1 MDKPKQQKITI
12 VNKNYPPN
20 RGVTGESANELA
32 VWLKDNGFQVK
43 IIHTDGG
50 YAGGERKA
58 HPAGECIKVKSL
70 YNGKHKLIRL
80 FASFVE
86 SYRLI
91 RKVNL
96 KGEGLL
102 IIMTDPPFLILWS
115 ALLLRKKK
123 WAYWSMD
130 LYPEAFAAGGL
141 ISHRNLL
148 YRVYKNIIRKSPP
161 HYIIALG
168 ELQLEFIL
176 RDYHIV
182 IPNTIL
188 PCGIIKSD
196 ANTAKVTSMP
206 FWKNDDNK
214 IILGYC
220 GNLGE
225 AHSKDFLLAII
236 ELLDANK
243 YSLVLSVYGSK
254 AGDILSVA
262 KKIPGIIVTEHVER
276 NHLKYIDVHL
286 VTLLPEWNHICVPS
300 KAISAVCEGG
310 VLLFCGNKENDNW
323 YYLQKAAW
331 FIEESDKMR
340 SQIKEF
346 LGELTSDKI
355 QQKKIEADKLSL
367 QMEAMKQKAF
377 GCIAEFAQ
385 Q

>member
-1 MDKPKQQKITI
+1 MDQQKQHKITI

-20 RGVTGESANELA
+20 RGITGESANELA
-32 VWLKDNGFQVK
+32 VWLQDNGFQVK

-50 YAGGERKA
+50 YAGGEKYTD
-58 HPAGECIKVKSL
+58 PAGELIPVKSI
-70 YNGKHKLIRL
+70 YNGKRKLIRL

-91 RKVNL
+91 RKAKQ

-115 ALLLRKKK
+115 ALLLKKKK

-130 LYPEAFAAGGL
+130 IYPEAFAAGKL
-141 ISHRNLL
+141 ISHRNVL
-148 YRVYKNIIRKSPP
+148 YRLYKNIMRKSPP

-168 ELQLEFIL
+168 ELQLAFIL
-176 RDYHIV
+176 RTYRV
-182 IPNTIL
+182 AVPNTIL
-188 PCGIIKSD
+188 PCGIKKNGT
-196 ANTAKVTSMP
+196 NTTKVTTMP
-206 FWKNDDNK
+206 YWKNDNK

-225 AHSKDFLLAII
+225 AHSKNFLLAVL

-254 AGDILSVA
+254 AGDVVSVA
-262 KKIPGIIVTEHVER
+262 KNKPGVIITEHVQR

-323 YYLQKAAW
+323 SYLQKAAW

-340 SQIKEF
+340 SQIKKF
-346 LGELTSDKI
+346 LCELTNDEI
-355 QQKKIEADKLSL
+355 QQKRIEADKLSL
-367 QMEAMKQKAF
+367 QMETIKQKAF
-377 GCIAEFAQ
+377 ACIAEFAQ